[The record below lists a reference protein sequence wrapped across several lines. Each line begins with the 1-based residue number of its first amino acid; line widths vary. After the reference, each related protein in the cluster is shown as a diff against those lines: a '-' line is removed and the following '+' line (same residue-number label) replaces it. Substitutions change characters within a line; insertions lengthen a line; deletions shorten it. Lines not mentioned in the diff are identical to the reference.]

1 MMAARHHRRIGGAA
15 GVVLLLLL
23 LAGAARAV
31 PAPGPL
37 TLPDTALE
45 PLAFGELEGWAAD
58 DHAAAFA
65 TFRASCAP
73 LARRQ
78 RLAVARPFV
87 AALMEICRRVVA
99 MPALD
104 AARARAFVEANF
116 RPVRIFK
123 LGDVQ

>member
-15 GVVLLLLL
+15 GVVLLLA
-23 LAGAARAV
+23 LAGAARALPV
-31 PAPGPL
+31 PGPL

-45 PLAFGELEGWAAD
+45 PLAFGDLDGWAAD

-87 AALMEICRRVVA
+87 AALMEICRRAVA
-99 MPALD
+99 MPAPD
-104 AARARAFVEANF
+104 
-116 RPVRIFK
+116 
-123 LGDVQ
+123 